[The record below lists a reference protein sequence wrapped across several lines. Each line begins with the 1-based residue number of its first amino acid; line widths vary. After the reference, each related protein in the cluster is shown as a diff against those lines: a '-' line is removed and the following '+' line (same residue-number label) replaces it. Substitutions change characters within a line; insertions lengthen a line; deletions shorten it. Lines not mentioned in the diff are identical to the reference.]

1 MIALK
6 DAFLKEPLVA
16 LGVLAA
22 AIVIGFKAVTG
33 SPLALEDLLS
43 VLAPLGLVVGV
54 GRSQVR
60 PTAGD

>member
-1 MIALK
+1 MLVLK
-6 DAFLKEPLVA
+6 DKILREPLVA

-33 SPLALEDLLS
+33 DPLALEDLLA

-54 GRSQVR
+54 GRANVT
-60 PTAGD
+60 PTR

>member
-6 DAFLKEPLVA
+6 DKILHEPLVA

-33 SPLALEDLLS
+33 DPLALDDLLGI
-43 VLAPLGLVVGV
+43 LAPLGLVVGG
-54 GRSQVR
+54 GRALVR